1 MREMHSAATNERW
14 KTVSF
19 LSNMNLLIFYVS
31 FTLGAE
37 HQVNTYLSI
46 ATYLAVQNL
55 FFSLIS
61 IALFAFLF
69 IYTRIVFFSSFITR
83 NFFLAHF
90 LGVDYLSVAA
100 YDDLIPS
107 HLVFLKSRVCNSF
120 YLMLYHYSLNNERL
134 LLAPL
139 LKSCKKYVYL

>member
-55 FFSLIS
+55 FF
-61 IALFAFLF
+61 
-69 IYTRIVFFSSFITR
+69 
-83 NFFLAHF
+83 
-90 LGVDYLSVAA
+90 
-100 YDDLIPS
+100 
-107 HLVFLKSRVCNSF
+107 
-120 YLMLYHYSLNNERL
+120 
-134 LLAPL
+134 PL
-139 LKSCKKYVYL
+139 LVLRCLLSYLYIQESCFFHRSSLETFFWHIF